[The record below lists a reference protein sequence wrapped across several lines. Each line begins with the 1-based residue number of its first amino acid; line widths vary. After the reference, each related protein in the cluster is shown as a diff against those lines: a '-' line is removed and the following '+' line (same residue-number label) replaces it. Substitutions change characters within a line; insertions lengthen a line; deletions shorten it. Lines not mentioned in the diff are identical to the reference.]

1 MKMLSISDFSDL
13 SGMTRET
20 CAKRIA
26 AAGLVA
32 ADGKGTARLFDSTA
46 GLKAIFEAPQSDQT
60 AVMVARAENLAA
72 DTSLK
77 RLKEQQILGETAP
90 IAALEWALSSICS
103 QIGAVLETLPAKLKR
118 HLPQLTAADLHLIQT
133 EIAKCRNAAAGATLN
148 FEGPKS

>member
-1 MKMLSISDFSDL
+1 MRMLSISDFSDL
-13 SGMTRET
+13 SGVTRET
-20 CAKRIA
+20 VAKRLS

-32 ADGKGTARLFDSTA
+32 TDGRGTAKLFDSTA
-46 GLKAIFEAPQSDQT
+46 ALKAIFEAPQSDQT

-77 RLKEQQILGETAP
+77 RLREQQILGETAP
-90 IAALEWALSSICS
+90 IAALEWALTSVCA

-118 HLPQLTAADLHLIQT
+118 HLPQLTAADLHLVQT
-133 EIAKCRNAAAGATLN
+133 EIARCRNAAAGATLN